1 MYRNQKIME
10 KKDLNFFLKNLWV
23 ELNRFD
29 ENNNLIQSV
38 TCTEDNFNNLFNSQ
52 FDKTIYGQVFNYT
65 LYGKRN

>member
-1 MYRNQKIME
+1 ME
-10 KKDLNFFLKNLWV
+10 TKDLNFFLKNLWV

-38 TCTEDNFNNLFNSQ
+38 TCTDENYNNLFNSQ

>member
-1 MYRNQKIME
+1 ME
-10 KKDLNFFLKNLWV
+10 TKDLNFFLKNLWV